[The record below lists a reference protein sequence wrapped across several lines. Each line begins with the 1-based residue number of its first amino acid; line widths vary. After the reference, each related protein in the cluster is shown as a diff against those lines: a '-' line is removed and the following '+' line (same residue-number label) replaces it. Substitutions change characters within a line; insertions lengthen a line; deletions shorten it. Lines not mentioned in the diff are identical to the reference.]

1 MKSYKILVEQSFK
14 VSICGLVNL
23 TQTKR
28 KRKFCTQSTQS
39 KVCCHESVQK
49 CHQP

>member
-1 MKSYKILVEQSFK
+1 MKSYSEIFEQSFK

-28 KRKFCTQSTQS
+28 KRKFCTTLSIKSATS
-39 KVCCHESVQK
+39 CYN
-49 CHQP
+49 